1 MGDRQSL
8 YAAAFVRSVATGMIG
23 VLLGVYLAELDLDV
37 ATIGLVIG
45 LGLAGAS
52 VATLAVT
59 LTADRIGHR
68 RSLVLI
74 ALLTTAGAV
83 ALALSSHPVVL
94 GIAAFVGMA
103 NGMGRDR
110 GAALVLEQAV
120 LPETT
125 SDHERTNTFARYNV
139 LQDAGHALGAL
150 LAALPAGLQH
160 WTAMSEA
167 PALRGSVG
175 IYAILCF
182 LPCLAYLRLS
192 AQIESGRLARQRPAS
207 EATKAILW
215 KICSLFALD
224 SLGGGFLTTA
234 LLSFFFRE
242 RFGTSIEA
250 IASLFFAARL
260 LNAGSHLAAA
270 WLARRIGL
278 VNTMVF
284 THMPSSLLLMTVAI
298 APSFP
303 IAAVL
308 FLLREGLVEMDV
320 PTRQSYVMAVVEPH
334 ERTLASGVTHLV
346 RLGAWAVAPT
356 IAGFLM
362 SGAWLALPLYVGAV
376 LKLLYDLLLWRAF
389 RKLRPPEESPR
400 GLSET

>member
-1 MGDRQSL
+1 MADRQSL

-37 ATIGLVIG
+37 ATIGVVIG
-45 LGLAGAS
+45 AGLAGAT

-59 LTADRIGHR
+59 LAADQIGHR

-74 ALLTTAGAV
+74 TLLSAAGAV
-83 ALALSSHPVVL
+83 VLALGSHPVVL

-125 SDHERTNTFARYNV
+125 SDRERTRAFAQYNV
-139 LQDAGHALGAL
+139 LQDIGHALGAL
-150 LAALPAGLQH
+150 LAALPAAFQH
-160 WTAMSEA
+160 WMAAA
-167 PALRGSVG
+167 PALRATVG
-175 IYAILCF
+175 IYAILCL

-192 AQIESGRLARQRPAS
+192 AQIEGGRLARELPVSRS
-207 EATKAILW
+207 TKRILW
-215 KICSLFALD
+215 KISSLFALD
-224 SLGGGFLTTA
+224 SLAGGFLTTA

-242 RFGTSIEA
+242 RFGTSIDA
-250 IASLFFAARL
+250 IAALFFAARL
-260 LNAGSHLAAA
+260 LNACSHLAAA

-298 APSFP
+298 APTFP
-303 IAAVL
+303 IAAAL

-320 PTRQSYVMAVVEPH
+320 PTRQSYVMAVVERH
-334 ERTLASGVTHLV
+334 ARTLASGITHLV
-346 RLGAWAVAPT
+346 RLGAWAIAPT
-356 IAGFLM
+356 IAGVLM
-362 SGAWLALPLYVGAV
+362 SGASLTLPLYIGAAM
-376 LKLLYDLLLWRAF
+376 KLLYDLLLWQAF
-389 RKLRPPEESPR
+389 RKLRAPEESGRSPVAPR
-400 GLSET
+400 E